1 MIFALIITYNPNV
14 RKLNESID
22 TLKNQTDKIIVVD
35 NGSKNQ
41 KEIYTLL
48 GSDYNVVLESLTKNE
63 GIATAQNIGFRIAE
77 KENAEWVLTMDQ
89 DSLFPIN
96 GIECFKNSKEYFDR
110 HTGILAA
117 NYVDSRIGK
126 TLTTSEAKIS
136 DKDFV
141 ISSGNLVLLEAWKNV
156 QGFDEKLFIDYV
168 DYDFDAKVKKAGYNI
183 FQDNEVI
190 IQHELGMPPKNR
202 PFVKKLLFFR
212 KESIISDHVAFR
224 QYYFYRNVLIF
235 WKRYPELLESQRK
248 EWRTP
253 YLKFSL
259 FISLRRFF
267 LFKDSAKKLSM
278 ALKGLIEGILYN
290 PDKDSDFQKTLS
302 EIERNRF

>member
-1 MIFALIITYNPNV
+1 MVVALIITYNPNV
-14 RKLNESID
+14 SKLIESIG

-41 KEIYTLL
+41 KELYDLL
-48 GSDYNVVLESLTKNE
+48 GSKYKVILKVLIKNE

-89 DSLFPIN
+89 DSLFPLN
-96 GIECFKNSKEYFDR
+96 GIESFKNSKEYSNR
-110 HTGILAA
+110 RTGIIAA

-126 TLTTSEAKIS
+126 NLAISEAKVS
-136 DKDFV
+136 SKDFV
-141 ISSGNLVLLEAWKNV
+141 ISSGNLVLLKAWKNV

-168 DYDFDAKVKKAGYNI
+168 DYDFDAKLKKAGYNI

-202 PFVKKLLFFR
+202 PFIKKMLLFR
-212 KESIISDHVAFR
+212 KDSIISDHVAFR

-267 LFKDSAKKLSM
+267 LFKNSTKKLFM
-278 ALKGLIEGILYN
+278 ALKGIIDGILYN
-290 PDKDSDFQKTLS
+290 PDKDSDFQKNLI